1 MGTTQTLR
9 PNANYSGA
17 GAYSLVGG
25 GSSVWGNVSDSS
37 DSTRIQRTTSGDK
50 TVTFTLGTYTL
61 ASNERVKRVR
71 AAARVLFNAK
81 PLGYAWGA
89 YVYGGAMPGPGV
101 ERTRQAKNTSV
112 ATYYTDW
119 ADASVIGYAADDT
132 MSQSAIDALLMRF
145 TDYDSSAL
153 NYCHD
158 VWVELDIIDQPTV
171 TVNTPSTSTLRPTVE
186 WVYADG
192 DGDSQTK
199 YRVKVFDAATYGGGG
214 FDPETSTPAFD
225 SGIMSGDVETYRDA
239 TQLLNGTTYK
249 AYVAVAHDGG
259 YTDYWSDWAASSAW
273 TVSITACTT
282 PTMTGIYS
290 EGDGRVELS
299 ITGAA
304 PPGGVTQTL
313 RVERSTDGGTTW
325 APVRG
330 YADAVFDSPYTPT
343 VYDYE
348 IPLGV
353 SCAYRARAVGINAT
367 DDDVSSPWSATNTE
381 NPWVDGTWW
390 LKCPLDPTLNTS
402 GVWVLAQPEIAVEE
416 TIGVFRPIGSDRAV
430 TVAGDLYG
438 EDGSWQIRAGDTD
451 DYQTMDAIAALVN
464 TQNVLYV
471 SDPFGGNRYVRIVS
485 RARSVEGTGAY
496 PRTVWQVSYVEVDAP
511 AVT

>member
-1 MGTTQTLR
+1 MGTTQYLL
-9 PNANYSGA
+9 PNGNKSGT

-25 GSSVWGNVSDSS
+25 GSTVHGNLSDSS
-37 DSTRIQRTTSGDK
+37 DSTRVQRTTSGDK
-50 TVTFTLGTYTL
+50 TAQLNLGTYTL
-61 ASNERVKRVR
+61 AVDERVKRVR
-71 AAARVLFNAK
+71 AAARVMFNAK
-81 PLGYAWGA
+81 PLFYSWGVYQSGYAYPA
-89 YVYGGAMPGPGV
+89 T

-112 ATYYTDW
+112 TTYYTDW
-119 ADASVIGYAADDT
+119 VDG
-132 MSQSAIDALLMRF
+132 SAIAAGADPVPVQS
-145 TDYDSSAL
+145 DIDSLFMFIRDKESSSL
-153 NYCHD
+153 NYFYD
-158 VWVELDIIDQPTV
+158 IWVELDIIDQPTV
-171 TVNTPSTSTLRPTVE
+171 TVSPGSTSTLRPTIT

-192 DGDSQTK
+192 DGDSQSL
-199 YRVKVFDAATYGGGG
+199 YRVKVFDSATYGGGG

-225 SGIMSGDVETYRDA
+225 SDIMSGDVETYRDA
-239 TQLLNGTTYK
+239 TQLANGTTYK
-249 AYVAVAHDGG
+249 AYVRVAHDGG
-259 YTDYWSDWAASSAW
+259 YEDYWSDWAASSAW

-313 RVERSTDGGTTW
+313 RVERSTDSGATW

-348 IPLGV
+348 APLGV
-353 SCAYRARAVGINAT
+353 SCAYRARALGVNAT
-367 DDDVSSPWSATNTE
+367 DDDTSSPWSATNTE
-381 NPWVDGTWW
+381 SPWVDGGWW
-390 LKCPLDPTLNTS
+390 LKCPLDPSLNAS
-402 GVWVLAQPEIAVEE
+402 GVWVLAQPEISVDE
-416 TIGVFRPIGSDRAV
+416 TIGVFRPIGADKAL

-451 DYQTMDAIAALVN
+451 DYQTIATIGALMR
-464 TQNVLYV
+464 TQNVLFV

-485 RARSVEGTGAY
+485 RSRSVEGTGDY